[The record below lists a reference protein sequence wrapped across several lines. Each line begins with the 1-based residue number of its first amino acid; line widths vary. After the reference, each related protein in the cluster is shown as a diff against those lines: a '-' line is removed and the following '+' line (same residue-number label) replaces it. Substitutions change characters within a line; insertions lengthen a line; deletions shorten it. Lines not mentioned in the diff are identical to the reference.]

1 MTNWSVTWQN
11 VLSQDRLYYHIKD
24 LIVTWQDVLSYD
36 GFDFHIT
43 DWVVTW
49 RAGFSDDRL
58 DYHWTGSLMIWHV
71 DGRNHAFWCYEQSFS
86 LYNCSTWKKALLQAR
101 KHFRCDILLTGIK
114 DGTTF
119 VLNRLLLQPPPL
131 R

>member
-11 VLSQDRLYYHIKD
+11 VLSHDRLYYHIKD

-58 DYHWTGSLMIWHV
+58 DYHWTGSLMIHFGAMSRV
-71 DGRNHAFWCYEQSFS
+71 LAYTIVAHERK
-86 LYNCSTWKKALLQAR
+86 LYYKLESTSVV
-101 KHFRCDILLTGIK
+101 
-114 DGTTF
+114 TF
-119 VLNRLLLQPPPL
+119 Y
-131 R
+131 